1 MHPES
6 GFPIALNWPK
16 LGKVIGTSQFTNM
29 TLLPIFLCCCIFVV
43 KFNYCSKFH
52 FNIIT
57 GSGVIAIFVY
67 KILIKN
73 LEIGIIPV
81 WILPNWGELG
91 GLGWVRD
98 TRFGTECYWMLQ
110 KCQGKPTGGKI
121 NPSHPPTHIHTPR
134 LGLKQLE
141 SSLLFLRFS
150 NKSSALV

>member
-67 KILIKN
+67 KILIEN

-98 TRFGTECYWMLQ
+98 TRFGTKVTECCKNARGNQ
-110 KCQGKPTGGKI
+110 QGVKLTPPPHTHTYI
-121 NPSHPPTHIHTPR
+121 HPD
-134 LGLKQLE
+134 
-141 SSLLFLRFS
+141 
-150 NKSSALV
+150 